1 MITWREAA
9 CADVPDLM
17 ALLEDGW
24 IGLTTA
30 PDLAAMQAAFD
41 AMQAAGNTRAY
52 VGEAAGEIVATYQ
65 LSILTGF
72 SLTAPTRAM
81 IEAVRVRG
89 DLRGQGIGAALME
102 DAEARAQAA
111 GARMMQLTSNASR
124 KDAHRFYQQLGYEQS
139 HAGFKKVLG

>member
-1 MITWREAA
+1 MITWREAVR
-9 CADVPDLM
+9 ADVPDLM

-24 IGLTTA
+24 IGLTTM
-30 PDLAAMQAAFD
+30 PDLAAMQVAFD

-52 VGEAAGEIVATYQ
+52 VGEQAGEIVATYQ

-102 DAEARAQAA
+102 DAEARA
-111 GARMMQLTSNASR
+111 
-124 KDAHRFYQQLGYEQS
+124 
-139 HAGFKKVLG
+139 

>member
-1 MITWREAA
+1 MITWREAVR
-9 CADVPDLM
+9 ADVPDLM

-24 IGLTTA
+24 IGLTTM
-30 PDLAAMQAAFD
+30 PDLVAMQVAF
-41 AMQAAGNTRAY
+41 ASMQAAGNTRAY
-52 VGEAAGEIVATYQ
+52 VGEQAGEIVATYQ

-89 DLRGQGIGAALME
+89 DLRGQGIGAVLME

-111 GARMMQLTSNASR
+111 GAAMMQLTSNASR
-124 KDAHRFYQQLGYEQS
+124 KDAHRFYQQLGYVQS
-139 HAGFKKVLG
+139 HAGFKKALG